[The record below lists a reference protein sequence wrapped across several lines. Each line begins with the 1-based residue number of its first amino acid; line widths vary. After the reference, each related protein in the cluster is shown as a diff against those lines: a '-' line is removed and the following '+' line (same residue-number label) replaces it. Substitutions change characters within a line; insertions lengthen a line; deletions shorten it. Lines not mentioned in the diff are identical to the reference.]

1 MLGNSNLKLSEQLAK
16 ALTKT
21 IPEFVEKQWVGLV
34 VGFVIGCLFF

>member
-21 IPEFVEKQWVGLV
+21 IPQFVEKQWVGLV

>member
-21 IPEFVEKQWVGLV
+21 IPEFVEKQWIGLV

>member
-34 VGFVIGCLFF
+34 VGFVIGWLFF